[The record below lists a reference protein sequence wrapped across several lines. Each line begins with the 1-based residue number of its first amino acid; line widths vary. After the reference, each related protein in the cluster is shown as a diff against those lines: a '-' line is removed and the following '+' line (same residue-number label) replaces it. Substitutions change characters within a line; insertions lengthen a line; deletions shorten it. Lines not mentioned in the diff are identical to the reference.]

1 MNKLNSIIST
11 KKWKLD
17 NATYRRLESVVQ
29 KLLSK
34 LHVSDK
40 GICDIEQFSSYFVTH
55 VYKLSL
61 TIEDNKKNI
70 YIKLAYLPKE
80 FEERQRG
87 RIKFEYDSTKQV
99 YDLFLNIDYGTS
111 VEPIDYF
118 EDEAAFAMHEMQGD
132 RLDNILIERMKPF
145 NSKTLSLLE
154 ESMNGA
160 GKWLKKFQIAMPI
173 IGNTHTNENE
183 LEERI
188 SIYLKKV
195 SDETG
200 TLINSNLVAS
210 LENKA
215 HKLVSEFSKNDFEI
229 KAKHNDYAP
238 WNLMFHNSQ
247 IVGFDFAD
255 CEMDSKFYDL
265 YYFNRALNSFKL
277 KPIKKLSMIK
287 LSKQCFI
294 EGYGCDSGVSE
305 LGVEH
310 PTRQYFNLFF
320 ALERVQMLLRAR
332 KRNTGVIG
340 RLKTISQKRHLNWYL
355 KELENL
361 AR

>member
-1 MNKLNSIIST
+1 MNKLKNIISS
-11 KKWKLD
+11 KPWKLD
-17 NATYRRLESVVQ
+17 SDTFTRLDSVIHQLLNEFSVQ
-29 KLLSK
+29 EQSI
-34 LHVSDK
+34 VN
-40 GICDIEQFSSYFVTH
+40 IEQFSSYFVTH
-55 VYKLSL
+55 VYKL
-61 TIEDNKKNI
+61 TILVKQNTKNV
-70 YIKLAYLPKE
+70 YIKLAYLRPE
-80 FEERQRG
+80 FEDRQRE
-87 RIKFEYDSTKQV
+87 RIKFEFDSTKQV
-99 YDLFLNIDYGTS
+99 YDLFLDINYGTS
-111 VEPIDYF
+111 VEPIAYF
-118 EDEAAFAMHEMQGD
+118 ENEAAFAMHEMQGE

-145 NSKTLSLLE
+145 NSKSIYLLE
-154 ESMNGA
+154 KSMNGA
-160 GKWLKKFQIAMPI
+160 GQWLKEFQASMPI
-173 IGNTHTNENE
+173 IGNTHTNEKE

-200 TLINSNLVAS
+200 NLINSDLVSA

-215 HKLVSEFSKNDFEI
+215 HKLVSEFSQQDFEK

-238 WNLMFHNSQ
+238 WNLMFHNNQ
-247 IVGFDFAD
+247 IIGFDFAD

-277 KPIKKLSMIK
+277 KPIKKRSLIE

-294 EGYGCDSGVSE
+294 NGYGSDSDVNE

-332 KRNTGVIG
+332 KRNTGVVG
-340 RLKTISQKRHLNWYL
+340 KLKTISQKRHLNWYL
-355 KELENL
+355 KELKAL